1 VAQLLG
7 LADAV
12 HDGLTGLAFLAAAG
26 AHPTKDEVADH
37 LRGYVAETSTGTV
50 GGRRRQLRT
59 ADLLRARRSSDG
71 PPASRLCEVELGELA
86 SGGDPG
92 LGEDVPQ
99 VERDGAG

>member
-37 LRGYVAETSTGTV
+37 LRGYVAEPRRAQSVV
-50 GGRRRQLRT
+50 GAGNSGLQI
-59 ADLLRARRSSDG
+59 S
-71 PPASRLCEVELGELA
+71 CELA
-86 SGGDPG
+86 
-92 LGEDVPQ
+92 V
-99 VERDGAG
+99 V